1 MDTRMLEAINYIR
14 NISKEKVAIDKIV
27 TYVNNAGASNWF
39 N

>member
-39 N
+39 T